1 MSNNR
6 NVYRAAALL
15 AGAATALAAAGA
27 SAQTVGANAA
37 VVNNVVMTTQAQPSP
52 HRAIVKE
59 RVSLGND
66 IQTGRDSRLQVLLLD
81 RTTFTLGGNS
91 RIKVDRF
98 VYDPARQSS
107 AVGLS
112 VARGTFRFMSSKA
125 LHSNPG
131 QSSIGTPVGS
141 IGIRGTIVEGA
152 IGPDA
157 IRIAAGEQGLG
168 TYTADPATAS
178 LILLR
183 GPGPNAQGEAP
194 GAIDL
199 TAGGTTTAVTGPGYA
214 LFVPAAGQPAIGPF
228 LLSSAGSALLS
239 ELLGTRTASRGRAT
253 DPLERNPVIDQ
264 YFEIREGQ
272 QRFVPKPSP
281 PGPVQPIP

>member
-1 MSNNR
+1 MIEKR
-6 NVYRAAALL
+6 TAYRTPALL
-15 AGAATALAAAGA
+15 AGAAMALATGGA

-37 VVNNVVMTTQAQPSP
+37 VVNNVVMTTQAQPTP
-52 HRAIVKE
+52 HRAVVKE

-98 VYDPARQSS
+98 VYDPARKSS

-199 TAGGTTTAVTGPGYA
+199 TVGGTTTEVTAPGYA
-214 LFVPAAGQPAIGPF
+214 LFVPGAGQPAIGPF
-228 LLSSAGSALLS
+228 LLSRGGSALLS
-239 ELLGTRTASRGRAT
+239 DLLGLRGRGLDRVT
-253 DPLERNPVIDQ
+253 DPLERNPVVDQ
-264 YFEIREGQ
+264 YFERGEGQ
-272 QRFVPKPSP
+272 SFNPRPSP
-281 PGPVQPIP
+281 PGPVQPNP